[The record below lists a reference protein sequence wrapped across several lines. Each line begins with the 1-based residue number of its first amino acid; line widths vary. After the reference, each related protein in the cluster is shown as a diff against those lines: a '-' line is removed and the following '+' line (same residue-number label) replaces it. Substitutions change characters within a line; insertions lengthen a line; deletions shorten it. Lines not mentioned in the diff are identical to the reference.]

1 MNWIRPLFPGVLILF
16 CLSVPSLA
24 ETIIKNS
31 DFEQSVN
38 SVPVAWEI
46 KNDFTA
52 NATSYSI
59 ENKKGINNSS
69 CLTIKNNNPNNFA
82 LYQKIPVQPAA
93 LYKFDYDIKVKNY
106 ASSTGSAHITF
117 IYGVLENGI
126 LELDSFQS
134 TNEAWEHRTSYFK
147 TLNNNQ
153 ELELCLWL
161 GGVGSTFHGEASFDN
176 FQLTEVTGNDS
187 PPEHMT
193 FYVPGNTVPETK
205 VESKNPFAAFLEI
218 TNNENQVSLVVQRT
232 LIISLVLSLLIIVC
246 YSVFYKHLKGR
257 LKTALL
263 VGGFL
268 SFTVL
273 MLLLLVEGFFALL
286 LHFPALIPS
295 PMRPGFHL
303 YYQDHKKKYIQ
314 YMGDYSQYDAEL
326 FYLLKPGNFR
336 YANFEFNVGFSVN
349 SKGVRDDEESLTSPA
364 IIFTGDSITMGWG
377 IPQDQTFPQIIER
390 KLKMKSL
397 NAGIS
402 SFGTAREMVL
412 LKRFDLSGLKYL
424 IIQFNGNDMYEN
436 IKYLKEKKLEI
447 SSEIE
452 FQSGSDY
459 YSKKDRYYFGQYFIN
474 IPGYIAKNAGFS
486 LKKPPQ
492 NRADL
497 TGDVGVF
504 LEILQDFLN
513 SSNQHFKVIVVDLCE
528 VYRMDQNFILDL
540 AEVIKKRKTSNPTND
555 YWINNIYPV
564 ETGQLLIESDFFI
577 LDDHMNQKGHA
588 KVAEVL
594 IKAIKEIEAGRRS
607 L

>member
-1 MNWIRPLFPGVLILF
+1 MNWIRPLFLCVLILF
-16 CLSVPSLA
+16 CFSIPCLA

-59 ENKKGINNSS
+59 ESKKGINNSS

-82 LYQKIPVQPAA
+82 LYQKIPVQPDTI
-93 LYKFDYDIKVKNY
+93 YKFDYEIKVKNY
-106 ASSTGSAHITF
+106 ASSTGSAHITL

-147 TLNNNQ
+147 TLQNNN
-153 ELELCLWL
+153 ELEICLWL

-176 FQLTEVTGNDS
+176 LQLTEVTGNDS
-187 PPEHMT
+187 SEYMT
-193 FYVPGNTVPETK
+193 FYVPGNTAPENK

-218 TNNENQVSLVVQRT
+218 TNNENQVSLVVQRAF
-232 LIISLVLSLLIIVC
+232 IICLVLSLLIIVC
-246 YSVFYKHLKGR
+246 YSVFYKHLKGK

-268 SFTVL
+268 SFTVV
-273 MLLLLVEGFFALL
+273 MLLLLLEGFFTLL

-326 FYLLKPGNFR
+326 FYLLKPGRFR

-349 SKGVRDDEESLTSPA
+349 SKGVRDDEDSLTNPE
-364 IIFTGDSITMGWG
+364 IIFAGDSITMGWG
-377 IPQDQTFPQIIER
+377 IEQDKTYPQIIEK

-402 SFGTAREMVL
+402 SFGTAREMAL
-412 LKRFDLSGLKYL
+412 LKRF
-424 IIQFNGNDMYEN
+424 
-436 IKYLKEKKLEI
+436 
-447 SSEIE
+447 
-452 FQSGSDY
+452 
-459 YSKKDRYYFGQYFIN
+459 
-474 IPGYIAKNAGFS
+474 
-486 LKKPPQ
+486 
-492 NRADL
+492 
-497 TGDVGVF
+497 
-504 LEILQDFLN
+504 
-513 SSNQHFKVIVVDLCE
+513 
-528 VYRMDQNFILDL
+528 
-540 AEVIKKRKTSNPTND
+540 
-555 YWINNIYPV
+555 NIY
-564 ETGQLLIESDFFI
+564 G
-577 LDDHMNQKGHA
+577 
-588 KVAEVL
+588 
-594 IKAIKEIEAGRRS
+594 
-607 L
+607 